1 MSHAAGDP
9 AAIALRF
16 LAPNTPNVRCPFGAM
31 EMALYKI
38 RTRINPGAYGSSF
51 ESKPIPILDRF
62 DPEIHISCTA
72 DVDVRAPFSSYNATS
87 VVPISTFP

>member
-51 ESKPIPILDRF
+51 E
-62 DPEIHISCTA
+62 
-72 DVDVRAPFSSYNATS
+72 
-87 VVPISTFP
+87 